1 MATKGIAYL
10 RRKLASK
17 KPRIDIRYKYYD
29 MKMLT
34 KDLGISTPPALR
46 EWNSSLGWAAKGVD
60 CLSDRLVFREFRND
74 NFGLNEIYNMNNRD
88 VLLRSAMHGALIT
101 SCDFIYIS
109 EDESGYPRLQVID
122 GGNATGEIDPITNL
136 LTEGYAVLQR
146 NPTTKR
152 PEVEAY
158 FVPGC
163 TYIYMTGVSKPKAY
177 QNKAP
182 YPLLVPV
189 IYKPDSMRPFGHSRI
204 TRAGMSHI
212 QGALRT
218 IKRSEIAAE
227 FYSFPQKYISGLA
240 EDAELDKWQAAMS
253 FLIQITKDED
263 GDKPTVGQFTTVSQ
277 TPHLDQ
283 LKMFAS
289 LFAGET
295 GLTLDDMGFPQS
307 NPSSEEAIKA
317 AHENLKLAATS
328 AKGTFGTGFL
338 NAGYLAACV
347 RDNMAY
353 QRDVFWET
361 SPRWYPTFE
370 VNSSALSSIG
380 DAIIKIN
387 QAAPGFMTDERIE
400 DLLGV

>member
-1 MATKGIAYL
+1 MATKGMPYL
-10 RRKLASK
+10 KKKLAAKSH
-17 KPRIDIRYKYYD
+17 RVEVRYRYYD
-29 MKMLT
+29 MKNLV
-34 KDLGISTPPALR
+34 KDLGISTPPQLR
-46 EWNSSLGWAAKGVD
+46 AWNSALGWCAKGVD
-60 CLSDRLVFREFRND
+60 CLGDRLQFREFRND
-74 NFGLNEIYNMNNRD
+74 NFGLNEIYAMNNRD
-88 VLLRSAMHGALIT
+88 VLYGSAIHGALVT

-109 EDESGYPRLQVID
+109 EDETGYPRLQVID
-122 GGNATGEIDPITNL
+122 GGNATGEMDPITGL

-146 NPTTKR
+146 DSTTNQPTI
-152 PEVEAY
+152 EAY
-158 FVPGC
+158 FIPGC
-163 TYIYMTGVSKPKAY
+163 TYVYHTGVKRPKEY
-177 QNKAP
+177 PNSAP
-182 YPLLVPV
+182 YPLLVPIV
-189 IYKPDSMRPFGHSRI
+189 YRPDEKRPFGRSRI
-204 TRAGMSHI
+204 TRACMQQV

-240 EDAELDKWQAAMS
+240 DNAQFDKWQAAMS

-263 GDKPTVGQFTTVSQ
+263 GEKPTVGQFTTVSQ

-307 NPSSEEAIKA
+307 NPSSVDAIKA
-317 AHENLKLAATS
+317 AHENLKLAANS
-328 AKGTFGTGFL
+328 AKRTFGTGFL

-347 RDNMAY
+347 RDGMAY
-353 QRDVFWET
+353 QRDVFYET
-361 SPRWYPTFE
+361 EPRWYPTFE
-370 VNSSALSSIG
+370 VNASALSSIG

-387 QAAPGFMTDERIE
+387 QAVPGFMTDERIE

>member
-1 MATKGIAYL
+1 MATKGMPYL
-10 RRKLASK
+10 KKKLAAKS
-17 KPRIDIRYKYYD
+17 IRVETRYRYYD
-29 MKMLT
+29 MKNLV
-34 KDLGISTPPALR
+34 KDLGISTPPQLR
-46 EWNSSLGWAAKGVD
+46 AWNSALGWCAKGVD
-60 CLSDRLVFREFRND
+60 CLGDRLVFRGFKND
-74 NFGLNEIYNMNNRD
+74 NFGLNDIYAMNNRD
-88 VLLRSAMHGALIT
+88 VLFRSAIHGALVT

-109 EDESGYPRLQVID
+109 EDETGFPRMQVID
-122 GGNATGEIDPITNL
+122 GGNATGEIDPITGM
-136 LTEGYAVLQR
+136 LTEGYAVLAR
-146 NPTTKR
+146 DSTTKQATI
-152 PEVEAY
+152 EAY

-163 TYIYMTGVSKPKAY
+163 TYIYYTGVRHPKAFP
-177 QNKAP
+177 NKAP
-182 YPLLVPV
+182 YPLLAP
-189 IYKPDSMRPFGHSRI
+189 IIHRPDEKRPFGRSRI
-204 TRAGMSHI
+204 TRACMQQV

-240 EDAELDKWQAAMS
+240 DDAQFDKWQAAMS

-263 GDKPTVGQFTTVSQ
+263 GEKPTVGQFTTVSQ

-283 LKMFAS
+283 LKMFAA

-307 NPSSEEAIKA
+307 NPSSEDAIKA
-317 AHENLKLAATS
+317 AHENLKLAAKG

-347 RDNMAY
+347 RDDMPY
-353 QRDVFWET
+353 QRDVFYET
-361 SPRWYPTFE
+361 EPRWYPTFD
-370 VNSSALSSIG
+370 VNASSLSSIG

-387 QAAPGFMTDERIE
+387 QAVPGFMTEERIE